1 VAGGDEGAGAVT
13 GVTVTPVT
21 LPFTAS
27 FCFLL
32 VVPRAVRVAFD
43 FADAAARFSVGSGW
57 RALGACKP
65 KSPSCGVALLN
76 VARRKPV

>member
-1 VAGGDEGAGAVT
+1 MRSRPEQVLPVWRAA
-13 GVTVTPVT
+13 VT
-21 LPFTAS
+21 LPLTAS

-43 FADAAARFSVGSGW
+43 FADAAARFSVGSGV

-65 KSPSCGVALLN
+65 KSPSCAVALLN